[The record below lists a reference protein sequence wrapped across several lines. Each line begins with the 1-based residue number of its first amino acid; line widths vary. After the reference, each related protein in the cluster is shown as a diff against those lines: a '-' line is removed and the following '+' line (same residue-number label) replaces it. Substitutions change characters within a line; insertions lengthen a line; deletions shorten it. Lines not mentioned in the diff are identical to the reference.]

1 MFFLKQGKANLKYIL
16 IVVILAAIAGGGILA
31 YQYWWA
37 AKEEVK
43 APELK
48 PTVGE
53 SMQLNIYTNNR
64 FKYSIEYPNDWHIF
78 PELTK
83 RLEAMS
89 SLKTKYPLLTYET
102 IEDYYQKHATEMES
116 FMSNW
121 NVNESELI
129 ILADTSAQEEKAFF
143 DDVSTNKKTLT
154 DFYPAHAIFIYPTG
168 LSTDAKNI
176 DRKEITIETITLSNG
191 TSALRIH
198 RRIEPEQI
206 EIYVPY
212 ESNAKLYSGEIVK
225 SLEFLVYPDKGAYPE
240 DVFMNI
246 INSLKFVD

>member
-1 MFFLKQGKANLKYIL
+1 MPFITQGKTNLKYIL
-16 IVVILAAIAGGGILA
+16 IVVVLAAIAGGGILG

-37 AKEEVK
+37 AKEETKMPEVK
-43 APELK
+43 LPGPES
-48 PTVGE
+48 TE
-53 SMQLNIYTNNR
+53 LNTYTNDK
-64 FKYSIEYPNDWHIF
+64 FKYSIKYPSDWHIF

-89 SLKTKYPLLTYET
+89 YLNAKYLKLSYET
-102 IEDYYQKHATEMES
+102 TEDYYQKHAAEMER

-143 DDVSTNKKTLT
+143 DDVSANKKTLT
-154 DFYPAHAIFIYPTG
+154 DFYPAHAIFIYPTD
-168 LSTDAKNI
+168 LSTDVKNI
-176 DRKEITIETITLSNG
+176 DREEITIETITLSNG
-191 TSALRIH
+191 VKALRIH

-212 ESNAKLYSGEIVK
+212 ESNEKPYRGKTVK
-225 SLEFLVYPDKGAYPE
+225 SLEFLVYPDKGDYPA
-240 DVFMNI
+240 DVLMGI
-246 INSLKFVD
+246 INSLD